1 MSGARPDTWMPFYIG
16 DYLRDT
22 QHLNAEKHGA
32 YVLLIFAY
40 WASGKPLPDDDEHLA
55 TICRMPI
62 KRWLAIKTVIA
73 RFFQQEA
80 GEWRHKRVDRELQ
93 RSTEITEKRRAA
105 GIASAQQRASK
116 PPTHVEQVYQQTGR
130 PSQSQSQIEKDDA
143 SASSGAR
150 KGNGNDRSSRGTRLS
165 PDWQPSAE
173 DRDFAATLELDP
185 DAAAAE
191 FRDYW
196 CAVPGSKGTKLDWS
210 ATYRNRCRELATR
223 GKRAAIQRSGP
234 ATGIA
239 QGFADALRM
248 GAREPDEDSRS
259 YQPPPRALLGRQ

>member
-1 MSGARPDTWMPFYIG
+1 MALHGFILCSDGRLYHLTIAAKALDAWKHR
-16 DYLRDT
+16 LRQRDR
-22 QHLNAEKHGA
+22 AA
-32 YVLLIFAY
+32 
-40 WASGKPLPDDDEHLA
+40 
-55 TICRMPI
+55 
-62 KRWLAIKTVIA
+62 KRWDNDGSATAMPRHMPRDSGGSAAAMPERSAPAMQGTVKG
-73 RFFQQEA
+73 QGQ
-80 GEWRHKRVDRELQ
+80 
-93 RSTEITEKRRAA
+93 
-105 GIASAQQRASK
+105 
-116 PPTHVEQVYQQTGR
+116 
-130 PSQSQSQIEKDDA
+130 KDDA

-150 KGNGNDRSSRGTRLS
+150 KGNGHDRSSRGTRLS

-259 YQPPPRALLGRQ
+259 HQPPPRALLGRQ